1 MSLHLVADM
10 QANYSH
16 FVNRVRSSGTVW
28 GVKNLNGWAICPSN
42 ERDCDVYTFWSDK
55 AYAKRHCNGPWANY
69 KPAPIAL
76 DSFLQNWLPGLQRDG
91 HLVGVQ
97 FNADLA
103 GLEVEPSKLA
113 TDISRLTPTTE
124 PDSGCTA

>member
-10 QANYSH
+10 QANYSR

-28 GVKNLNGWAICPSN
+28 GLKILNGWAICPSN
-42 ERDCDVYTFWSDK
+42 ERDCDVYTFWSDN
-55 AYAKRHCNGPWANY
+55 AYAERHCNGPWANY

-76 DSFLQNWLPGLQRDG
+76 DSFLQNWLPGLERDG

-97 FNADLA
+97 FNSDLA

-113 TDISRLTPTTE
+113 TDLGR
-124 PDSGCTA
+124 